1 MNENLTKIC
10 RICLTEGSRHIFQ
23 KTVAHDALY
32 NVSSLNRISEKLRY
46 VTLLKIDE
54 IENLPPMICDL
65 CIVQLNVAYNFKRQ
79 ATESD
84 TKLRQYLIENG
95 IDIMKDVRSLPAI
108 RPADQPSAPV
118 RTLSVPNRTNH
129 RLNSASSAS
138 VFEVPTN
145 RIGAASTNLR
155 PFEPRLIPIRIKV
168 ETPETVE
175 QSSEPGDLL
184 SASTISPLST
194 GAIPV
199 VTVPSTSMVTAKTTS
214 SENIVIESSPGS
226 SKGSLS
232 SNGRD
237 SAMVVV
243 NSQNISLQGDED
255 YVQTILGSNSSLA
268 INASKSVEKHDA
280 STEKSTKK
288 TNAEPQ
294 KHKQHSS
301 PDHQDSP
308 KERRLQNL
316 LTSLRINMVTNAR
329 FPQSK
334 LRIKPR
340 KKLQKQK
347 QKQQIHL
354 NPTPKPK
361 KAPTQPPPPKKIARR
376 HSMDLAQLLNGT
388 RIKKEQNPKKSSDKK
403 SPGKKQHVISP
414 RKLFSLRD
422 MIREERV
429 RQKETSSS
437 KKQTETASKPAGGQ
451 KVHDDRTKTTV
462 S

>member
-23 KTVAHDALY
+23 KIVAHDALY

-54 IENLPPMICDL
+54 MENLPPMICDL

-108 RPADQPSAPV
+108 RSTDQSHASA
-118 RTLSVPNRTNH
+118 LSVPKRTNH
-129 RLNSASSAS
+129 RIDSVSSAS

-145 RIGAASTNLR
+145 RIGATANQR

-175 QSSEPGDLL
+175 QSSEQGDLL
-184 SASTISPLST
+184 STSTISPSST
-194 GAIPV
+194 GPVPV
-199 VTVPSTSMVTAKTTS
+199 VTVSSTALATDKTNG
-214 SENIVIESSPGS
+214 SENIVIDSSPGS
-226 SKGSLS
+226 SKGSHS
-232 SNGRD
+232 TNGRD

-255 YVQTILGSNSSLA
+255 YVQTILGSNSSLST
-268 INASKSVEKHDA
+268 NKSVKKNDA
-280 STEKSTKK
+280 SAENSIKK

-294 KHKQHSS
+294 KGTHSS
-301 PDHQDSP
+301 PEHEESP
-308 KERRLQNL
+308 QERRLKSL
-316 LTSLRINMVTNAR
+316 LSSLRINMVTNAR

-340 KKLQKQK
+340 KKLQKL
-347 QKQQIHL
+347 KQQQQQQTINKPS
-354 NPTPKPK
+354 NPAPKPS
-361 KAPTQPPPPKKIARR
+361 KAPSPLQPKKIVRR
-376 HSMDLAQLLNGT
+376 HSFSLAQLLNGT
-388 RIKKEQNPKKSSDKK
+388 RVKKDQSPKKNADKK
-403 SPGKKQHVISP
+403 SPTKKQNVI
-414 RKLFSLRD
+414 RD
-422 MIREERV
+422 II
-429 RQKETSSS
+429 QKERIQKEASSSS
-437 KKQTETASKPAGGQ
+437 KSKSTSGQ
-451 KVHDDRTKTTV
+451 KVHDDRTKPTI